1 MKYVYYKNVS
11 TGSIFS
17 FHKAPDCIEDELNE
31 KIAKYN
37 EENEQNCNAVVIEV
51 EKGSFMDFLIHKA
64 NERVQINKGILAD
77 LDNALSEASAIVD
90 NLRYGAQ

>member
-17 FHKAPDCIEDELNE
+17 FHKAPDCIEDEL
-31 KIAKYN
+31 
-37 EENEQNCNAVVIEV
+37 NEQNCNAVVIEV

>member
-1 MKYVYYKNVS
+1 
-11 TGSIFS
+11 
-17 FHKAPDCIEDELNE
+17 
-31 KIAKYN
+31 
-37 EENEQNCNAVVIEV
+37 
-51 EKGSFMDFLIHKA
+51 MDFLIHKA